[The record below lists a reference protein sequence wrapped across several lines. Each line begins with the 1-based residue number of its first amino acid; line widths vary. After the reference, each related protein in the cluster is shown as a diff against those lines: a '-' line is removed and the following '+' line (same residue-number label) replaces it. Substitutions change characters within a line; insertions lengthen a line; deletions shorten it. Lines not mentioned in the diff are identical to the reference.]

1 MPHAALPEGLID
13 GFTRRRLPGDGVMI
27 DALVGGSGPPLLLL
41 HGYPQTRVM
50 WRALAPALAQKFT
63 VVVPDL
69 RGYGR
74 SDKPPGDAAHE
85 RYSKRVMARDQIATM
100 RGLGFDRFAVAG
112 HDRGGRVGYRL
123 ALDHPDTV
131 RALVLLDILPTAEVW
146 AHASAER
153 AMAMYHWY
161 FLAQPQ
167 PLPERLIGGDPEL
180 FLRAVMRS
188 WASQGFIFEAASMA
202 DYVACFRDPASIH
215 ASCEDYRAGWSVD
228 RAHDEADRGVRKIA
242 APLLVVWGEEF
253 SVARGEP
260 LRTWSAWANSVEGH
274 AVPGGHFVCEE
285 SAEQVLA
292 SMQRFLAG
300 TNG

>member
-1 MPHAALPEGLID
+1 MPPAALPEGLIE
-13 GFTRRRLPGDGVMI
+13 GFTRRPLTGDGVMI

-50 WRALAPALAQKFT
+50 WRALAPALARQFT

-85 RYSKRVMARDQIATM
+85 LYSKRVMARDQIATM
-100 RGLGFDRFAVAG
+100 RALGFDRFAVAG
-112 HDRGGRVGYRL
+112 HDRGGRVAYRL
-123 ALDHPDTV
+123 ALDHPDAV

-146 AHASAER
+146 ARASAER

-167 PLPERLIGGDPEL
+167 PLPETLIGGDPEL
-180 FLRAVMRS
+180 FLRTVMRS
-188 WASQGFIFEAASMA
+188 WAGQGFIFEAASMV
-202 DYVACFRDPASIH
+202 DYVACFRAPASIH

-242 APLLVVWGEEF
+242 APLFIVWSEEF

-260 LRTWSAWANSVEGH
+260 LTTWSAWASSVEGH

-292 SMQRFLAG
+292 SMQRFLSG
-300 TNG
+300 TSG